1 MLNQAESS
9 RRRELQRRAFAVGG
23 GANDAELAE
32 LRELDAR
39 AAADPVVAPAAVP
52 AARDSASSP
61 QHPDHDQHLTG
72 PRPAEPRDH
81 DRPLNEHGLIEH
93 GPIEHGLIEHGLN
106 EHGLLAS
113 SQDAAGGP
121 DEHEPSAPAGGA
133 APRRRRPSIP
143 LLVLSTLIVLLLGFG
158 GGWMLLN
165 RDSTPTMSAEQA
177 KAMAEIEKTARF
189 DPGSMTYLGEQYDAS
204 LWRATSKN
212 GEEICLAIHVIDRNG
227 HQCMS
232 PADEDT
238 PFAQPVGVSLNRSD
252 GDVQWSY
259 WATLVTDITGREVLV
274 VQRYDMAAGFDWEA
288 QYTED
293 ERRYIRV
300 LEADGVDP
308 NTLQIIGYDDDVPI
322 FLSQDGHTCIYVADP
337 ETDALAKTCDPSDG
351 VYSLQVD
358 DVRYEMHESNP
369 RGPTLTIIRSA
380 DSTGE
385 SGG

>member
-1 MLNQAESS
+1 MLNEAESS

-39 AAADPVVAPAAVP
+39 AAVDPVVAPATVP
-52 AARDSASSP
+52 AARNSASA
-61 QHPDHDQHLTG
+61 
-72 PRPAEPRDH
+72 AEPRDPELRDH
-81 DRPLNEHGLIEH
+81 RPLLEHPLVEHGLIDA
-93 GPIEHGLIEHGLN
+93 P
-106 EHGLLAS
+106 
-113 SQDAAGGP
+113 QDAVGVP
-121 DEHEPSAPAGGA
+121 DAHEPSAPADADA

-143 LLVLSTLIVLLLGFG
+143 LLVLSTLIALLLGFG

-165 RDSTPTMSAEQA
+165 RDHTPAMSAEQA

-189 DPGSMTYLGEQYDAS
+189 DPGSMTYLGEQYDAA
-204 LWRATSKN
+204 LWRATSKD

-232 PADEDT
+232 PTDEDT

-259 WATLVTDITGREVLV
+259 WATLVTDITGREVLI

-308 NTLQIIGYDDDVPI
+308 SSLQILGYDDDVPI
-322 FLSQDGHTCIYVADP
+322 FLSQDGSTCILVSDPANDAVAK
-337 ETDALAKTCDPSDG
+337 ACDPSDG

-358 DVRYEMHESNP
+358 DVRYEMHESNS
-369 RGPTLTIIRSA
+369 RGPTLTIIRTP
-380 DSTGE
+380 DSTGA

>member
-9 RRRELQRRAFAVGG
+9 RRRELQRRAFAVDG

-39 AAADPVVAPAAVP
+39 AAADAVVAPAAIPTV
-52 AARDSASSP
+52 RDSASAP
-61 QHPDHDQHLTG
+61 QQRDHDQ
-72 PRPAEPRDH
+72 
-81 DRPLNEHGLIEH
+81 PLNEQGLVEHGLIEQ
-93 GPIEHGLIEHGLN
+93 
-106 EHGLLAS
+106 GLLDPP
-113 SQDAAGGP
+113 QDAP

-133 APRRRRPSIP
+133 VPRRRRPSIP
-143 LLVLSTLIVLLLGFG
+143 LLVLSTLIALLLGIG

-232 PADEDT
+232 PTDEDT

-259 WATLVTDITGREVLV
+259 WATLVTDITGREVLI

-300 LEADGVDP
+300 LEADGIDP
-308 NTLQIIGYDDDVPI
+308 TSLQIIGYDDDVPI
-322 FLSQDGHTCIYVADP
+322 FLSQDGSTCILVSDPANDAVAKD
-337 ETDALAKTCDPSDG
+337 CDPSDG

-358 DVRYEMHESNP
+358 DVRYEMHESNS
-369 RGPTLTIIRSA
+369 RGPTLTIIRTP